1 MYALLVIAFLLTVV
15 GVGLVIALT
24 VLVQSRR
31 CKSITQAI
39 KMCPGALRH
48 GVHSFPFDTQVHM
61 RSV

>member
-1 MYALLVIAFLLTVV
+1 MYALLVIAFFLTFV
-15 GVGLVIALT
+15 GVGLGIASV

-31 CKSITQAI
+31 KSITQAI

-48 GVHSFPFDTQVHM
+48 GVHSFPLDAQVHM